1 MEPKMKGNGSGQVD
15 KKVGNGT
22 TIREAFGQDH
32 SDVHVKNTRG
42 KDMGGSVTDLS
53 HSLTGTS
60 AKQDHD

>member
-1 MEPKMKGNGSGQVD
+1 MAAKNNGAGTVD

-22 TIREAFGQDH
+22 TIREAYGQCMD
-32 SDVHVKNTRG
+32 DVSIKNTRG
-42 KDMGGSVTDLS
+42 KDLAGSVTDLS